1 MTIGFCRLTLFLPNA
16 VSIKNKRSLIKG
28 LCTKTRQKFN
38 VSVSEIDANDLW
50 QKAVLGVAVVANESA
65 FANSVISKV
74 VNLFDS
80 DHQIEVVECTI
91 EML

>member
-16 VSIKNKRSLIKG
+16 GSLKNKRSVIKG
-28 LCTKTRQKFN
+28 LCAKTRLKFN

-74 VNLFDS
+74 VNLLDS
-80 DHQIEVVECTI
+80 DHQIEVVDCTI